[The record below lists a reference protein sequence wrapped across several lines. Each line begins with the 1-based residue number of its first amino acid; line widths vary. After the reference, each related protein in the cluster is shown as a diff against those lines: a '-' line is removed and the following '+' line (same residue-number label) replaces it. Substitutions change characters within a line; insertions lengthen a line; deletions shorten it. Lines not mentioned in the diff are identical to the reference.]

1 MCPYNREFGG
11 VEDHGSV
18 NRRTDILNVLFGGV
32 LVLKMDLS
40 GQDCIVF
47 VLLLVLACIR

>member
-1 MCPYNREFGG
+1 MSPYSREFGG
-11 VEDHGSV
+11 VEARGSV
-18 NRRTDILNVLFGGV
+18 NRRTDILNVLCGGV

-47 VLLLVLACIR
+47 VLVLVLACIR